1 MASSENQS
9 VVDVSEWNPAGGNRP
24 FTTQPRRSRR
34 FSSAKGPPV
43 RSARRLRN
51 PRTVTPRSS
60 SRMASPSASLS
71 EGRAVGK
78 KSRIS
83 ETVCEVR
90 SYASESDD
98 ECATKDHRTKSNS
111 SARPLGLRKSNARET
126 VDTRSGGRVAECEIV
141 RERRLSGTEAR
152 ALDADAVCARVH
164 SLTTKVR
171 NEDVSE
177 RRRHGS
183 FDVLNLL
190 QALGAV
196 HMSPTS
202 PTTSDPLP
210 TVVCEYT
217 DEGVEEEVSSGASRR
232 WRRDDANDDHAED
245 DDDQP
250 NVGSLRSTSSFV
262 NTRSL
267 AA

>member
-1 MASSENQS
+1 MGLVRESQCNPTFDQPPRVGQS
-9 VVDVSEWNPAGGNRP
+9 TVHDSAATFQFGE
-24 FTTQPRRSRR
+24 RSRR
-34 FSSAKGPPV
+34 PV
-43 RSARRLRN
+43 GTTFLNR
-51 PRTVTPRSS
+51 RTVTPRLPSL
-60 SRMASPSASLS
+60 MASPSASLS

-98 ECATKDHRTKSNS
+98 ECATKDHRTKSNW
-111 SARPLGLRKSNARET
+111 SARPLGLRESNSRET
-126 VDTRSGGRVAECEIV
+126 VDARSGGREAEYEIV

-152 ALDADAVCARVH
+152 ALDADSMYARVR
-164 SLTTKVR
+164 SLKTTEAR
-171 NEDVSE
+171 NEDAAE

-190 QALGAV
+190 QALGSV

-217 DEGVEEEVSSGASRR
+217 DEGVEEEVSSGTSRR
-232 WRRDDANDDHAED
+232 WRGDGPNDDRAED
-245 DDDQP
+245 DDSQP